1 MATRRSAADGSEFL
15 ILRTGG
21 KLVPGATVTFIGAAG
36 SADEAMQVIAQM
48 TDTDASRLVIV
59 ERRAVVMRRP
69 AMAIDVVDEPAV
81 AP

>member
-1 MATRRSAADGSEFL
+1 MATRRSAAETSEFL

-21 KLVPGATVTFIGAAG
+21 KLVPGATVTFIGAAP
-36 SADEAMQVIAQM
+36 SAEQAMALIGQM
-48 TDTDASRLVIV
+48 TDTDAARLVIV